1 MVRCF
6 GVASIAVW
14 LAASACGKREQG
26 IDPDKLLGEPVA
38 AASDVAGS
46 LVPATSGAA
55 ADALLDVVTGTGT
68 LFPAQ
73 ETNVMAE
80 VPGRVLQLFVEE
92 GDIVPAGGPLAELDP
107 IDFNLAL
114 QQAQLN
120 LRLAELGVRN
130 SRQDFERAKELQ
142 AQGVLAQAAFDGAQV
157 KYDLSST
164 QLSLARTVV
173 AQVERK
179 LSQLKITAPYEAL
192 VVNRLVSAGAVIQA
206 MPPTVLFR
214 LQDVRNLRLKVKVPE
229 LAMRSVAVGD
239 RVEARFAG
247 LGRTIEAAVS
257 AVIASVD
264 PMSRTFDVVA
274 AIDNGRYEMAL
285 RPGMFA
291 DVRILHSA
299 GPAGTPRAEAFGD
312 AGPADGAAVEEVGA
326 SVDAAASVRD
336 AAAER

>member
-14 LAASACGKREQG
+14 LAASACAKREQR
-26 IDPDKLLGEPVA
+26 IDPNTLLAGPVA
-38 AASDVAGS
+38 AAASGAATSDAEGAV
-46 LVPATSGAA
+46 VPATSGSTSMP
-55 ADALLDVVTGTGT
+55 LGVVTGTGT

-92 GDIVPAGGPLAELDP
+92 GDVVPAGGPLAELDP

-114 QQAQLN
+114 QQAQLS
-120 LRLAELGVRN
+120 LRLAELGLRI
-130 SRQDFERAKELQ
+130 SRQDFERVKELQ

-179 LSQLKITAPYEAL
+179 LSQLKINAPYEAL
-192 VVNRLVSAGAVIQA
+192 VVNRLVSVGTVIQA

-239 RVEARFAG
+239 RVEARFES
-247 LGRTIEAAVS
+247 LGRTIETGVT

-274 AIDNGRYEMAL
+274 AIDNGIYDMTL

-291 DVRILHSA
+291 DVRIIHSA
-299 GPAGTPRAEAFGD
+299 TP
-312 AGPADGAAVEEVGA
+312 
-326 SVDAAASVRD
+326 
-336 AAAER
+336 ER